1 MESTVNCSCLMK
13 HFLFYSIFL
22 ILICACQ
29 KEKVEIP
36 DTGRKLVIN
45 GLITTDSLI
54 NVRISKSYYF
64 KTPMNGVIYSEFESA
79 EVCFYKNNIYL
90 DSLYYSNRGT
100 DNEEIYYK
108 SNYWSKAVFPLPGN
122 EYKIKV
128 KRPGFPDATA
138 TTIIP
143 GLVKIE
149 KVDTSRIVTKP
160 GSGITDFIMNCRIE
174 FTDPPAE
181 KNYYL
186 FNIIKTQLLP
196 REKGYTDFDCH
207 DPVIEEDLGGAGF
220 RGKVLKYGYAFSD
233 KLIDGKKYSLN
244 VSFDG
249 SYYWNSPYNPNP
261 RTSYIYYFR
270 LYSITEDY
278 FKFIQTLNLF
288 NATFLNPLD
297 EPVMVYSNVSGG
309 YGIFAG
315 AAVSTDSIILHD

>member
-1 MESTVNCSCLMK
+1 MESSVNCSCLMK
-13 HFLFYSIFL
+13 HLLFYSIFL
-22 ILICACQ
+22 ILNCACQ
-29 KEKVEIP
+29 KENVEIP

-45 GLITTDSLI
+45 GLITTDSLL
-54 NVRISKSYYF
+54 NVRISNSYYIKDPKMGWSIF
-64 KTPMNGVIYSEFESA
+64 PVFDS
-79 EVCFYKNNIYL
+79 VDVRFYRNNNFL
-90 DSLYYSNRGT
+90 DSLHYLVQDNRYDIYPTSN
-100 DNEEIYYK
+100 YK
-108 SNYWSKAVFPLPGN
+108 SDNIYPLPGN

-128 KRPGFPDATA
+128 KRSGFPDATA

-149 KVDTSRIVTKP
+149 KVDTSRTVVVP
-160 GSGITDFIMNCRIE
+160 GYGRDFIMNCKIE
-174 FTDPPAE
+174 FTDPSAE
-181 KNYYL
+181 KNYYII
-186 FNIIKTQLLP
+186 NIVTKKSPLGK
-196 REKGYTDFDCH
+196 EYMAFDCN
-207 DPVIEEDLGGAGF
+207 DPVIEEEFGSNTMA
-220 RGKVLKYGYAFSD
+220 GKVLKYGYAFSD
-233 KLIDGKKYSLN
+233 KLIEGKKYSLN

-249 SYYWNSPYNPNP
+249 YYYWDSPYNPNP

-288 NATFLNPLD
+288 NATYLNPLD